1 MTRLYLHNLGC
12 AKQQVEGELIRGWG
26 RQGGI
31 QFIEDASQAEVIIIN
46 TCAFIRE
53 AQEEAVQAIL
63 EAAQMKSQGSCRQL
77 LVFGCFPQRFQT
89 ELAAE
94 LPEVDGF
101 FGVGQWRDVLR
112 RIGLNGGSATAANPY
127 VLRDLETPPHYAYL
141 RIADGCNRGCNYCVI
156 PTIRG
161 PYVSRSMDEIIEE
174 AEQLAARGVKEL
186 LPIAQ
191 ELNSYGHDLGLGRG
205 NEPLM
210 RLLESLSRIEGI
222 EWIRPL
228 YLHPPACD
236 DELLAFWASQPKLCR
251 YLDLPI
257 EHASER
263 ILKAMRRGGSRR
275 HLEGL
280 LESARRWMPDV
291 ILRTSIIVGFPGETD
306 EDFEELLD
314 FVRQIRFHH
323 LGSFEYS
330 AEEGTPAA
338 ALLNPISESVK
349 RKRRERLM
357 DLQLEIAQEHH
368 LERIGTIEDVFVDSW
383 EADSGFSVAHGR
395 RETPEIDGDIL
406 IKGNYPTGSKLHVQ
420 IESAMAYD
428 LIARPLGAAREEE
441 YE

>member
-1 MTRLYLHNLGC
+1 
-12 AKQQVEGELIRGWG
+12 
-26 RQGGI
+26 
-31 QFIEDASQAEVIIIN
+31 
-46 TCAFIRE
+46 
-53 AQEEAVQAIL
+53 
-63 EAAQMKSQGSCRQL
+63 
-77 LVFGCFPQRFQT
+77 
-89 ELAAE
+89 
-94 LPEVDGF
+94 
-101 FGVGQWRDVLR
+101 
-112 RIGLNGGSATAANPY
+112 
-127 VLRDLETPPHYAYL
+127 
-141 RIADGCNRGCNYCVI
+141 
-156 PTIRG
+156 
-161 PYVSRSMDEIIEE
+161 
-174 AEQLAARGVKEL
+174 
-186 LPIAQ
+186 
-191 ELNSYGHDLGLGRG
+191 
-205 NEPLM
+205 
-210 RLLESLSRIEGI
+210 LESLSRIEGI